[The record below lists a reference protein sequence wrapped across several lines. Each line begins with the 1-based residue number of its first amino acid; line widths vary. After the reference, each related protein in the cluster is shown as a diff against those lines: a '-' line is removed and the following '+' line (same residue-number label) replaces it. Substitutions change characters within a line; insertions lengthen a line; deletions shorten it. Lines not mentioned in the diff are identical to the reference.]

1 MKNFK
6 ISLLSLVLFTISSSF
21 GYCQS
26 IVGTWQ
32 IGTKQTGETVLDCYV
47 FKADNSFEYR
57 TNTDMGL
64 SRIRAIGGT
73 YIYKKGYVEL
83 VVKYTKEVIGGSI
96 ERSHITTGNDSWS
109 IEGGVLQKKLIAK
122 PISQPLNIAFDGPS
136 IIVFDEG
143 SKFYKIK

>member
-6 ISLLSLVLFTISSSF
+6 ISLLTVALFAISSSY

-26 IVGTWQ
+26 IIGTWQ
-32 IGTKQTGETVLDCYV
+32 LGSKQTGETVLDCYV
-47 FKADNSFEYR
+47 FKTDNSFEYR

-83 VVKYTKEVIGGSI
+83 TIKYTKEVINGRI

-109 IEGGVLQKKLIAK
+109 IEGGLLQKKLIAK
-122 PISQPLNIAFDGPS
+122 PVSQPLNIVFEGTS